1 VSPPPGIVWKP
12 LVNPP
17 SRYPWSVLWRA
28 GDPSEHV
35 SAFLRAARLLSRR
48 HGWLEPQRQVAG

>member
-1 VSPPPGIVWKP
+1 V
-12 LVNPP
+12 

-35 SAFLRAARLLSRR
+35 RALVACARALSQEL
-48 HGWLEPQRQVAG
+48 GWLEPPSQATG

>member
-1 VSPPPGIVWKP
+1 MAVPAIVWRP
-12 LVNPP
+12 LVAPV

-35 SAFLRAARLLSRR
+35 RALVASARTLSQKL
-48 HGWLEPQRQVAG
+48 GWLEASSQAIG